1 MFDKRLIKNFD
12 FLILLVVLLLVAI
25 GIFGIGAAKRLP
37 TEGGNSIADVIKS
50 FNLRHV
56 KLQFIWLISGLVLL
70 TVVISIDYNII
81 GDYSSL
87 FYLLVIALLIVVEV
101 AGAACGQAQR
111 WIAIGSL
118 LFSPQSLQSYG
129 HINWCKTLSKIESE
143 EKKFKDFILSYSLVL
158 HYLFF

>member
-70 TVVISIDYNII
+70 TVVISIDYNTI
-81 GDYSSL
+81 GDYSSY
-87 FYLLVIALLIVVEV
+87 FICYYSIAD
-101 AGAACGQAQR
+101 CSR
-111 WIAIGSL
+111 GSRCSSGRL
-118 LFSPQSLQSYG
+118 KVDSHRAYFSPRVCKVSG
-129 HINWCKTLSKIESE
+129 HINWCKNFVKIESE
-143 EKKFKDFILSYSLVL
+143 EKKFKDLYRL
-158 HYLFF
+158 